1 MKCAVVSKMFV
12 LVQPVLTY
20 ELNHFLTSKIL
31 GQRQT
36 IQIVVMEY
44 VHTLLGNCVHK
55 NRNILHLARFNKMNC
70 VCFTEEVYSEHTK
83 VYNESDFITIPSGYL
98 SFQSSRFL
106 KFKTIYTKLFVLQ
119 VDILGIVKNITDIK
133 LNVTLLKFDMPYFES
148 GCASDFV
155 MLSAVS
161 STDFHNTGRT
171 EDMEKSTKYC
181 GRLPQWTIITDIR
194 PAVKAKFQIYKHN
207 LKFQVNVQF
216 QVIDT
221 IFLVE
226 FYIFDRFIL
235 TDDLLKASGSGIFYR
250 LNGRLLLE
258 QRLRFP
264 DQKVI
269 LHLIAPYFM
278 VHALHIR
285 TQFGARLQLKLYRK
299 YAGDVFYF
307 DGPGYS
313 SDYERFSNF
322 DNVEIKTKTY
332 QCVIIFKEY
341 NISDTRESNA
351 EYNFDIKWVYVRES
365 TFALRSVTEFQS
377 APWTYECKNR
387 SCYKNNKYLSTRN
400 EFVNITLMNLNF
412 AGPNIEKCR
421 YGGFSIGR
429 FKLQVCFF

>member
-1 MKCAVVSKMFV
+1 
-12 LVQPVLTY
+12 
-20 ELNHFLTSKIL
+20 
-31 GQRQT
+31 
-36 IQIVVMEY
+36 
-44 VHTLLGNCVHK
+44 
-55 NRNILHLARFNKMNC
+55 MNYI
-70 VCFTEEVYSEHTK
+70 CFTEEVFNEHTK

-98 SFQSSRFL
+98 SFQSSRFFS
-106 KFKTIYTKLFVLQ
+106 FKTIYTKLFILQ
-119 VDILGIVKNITDIK
+119 VDIFGIVRNITDIK
-133 LNVTLLKFDMPYFES
+133 LNITLLKFDMPYFES
-148 GCASDFV
+148 GCATDFLR
-155 MLSAVS
+155 LSAVS
-161 STDFHNTGRT
+161 FTVFHNTGRI
-171 EDMEKSTKYC
+171 ENIEMSTKYC

-194 PAVKAKFQIYKHN
+194 PAAKAKFQICKHN
-207 LKFQVNVQF
+207 LNFQVNVQF
-216 QVIDT
+216 HVIDT

-226 FYIFDRFIL
+226 FSDFDRFIL

-250 LNGRLLLE
+250 LNGSLLLK
-258 QRLRFP
+258 QKLRFP

-285 TQFGARLQLKLYRK
+285 TQFGAKLQLKLYRK

-351 EYNFDIKWVYVRES
+351 EYNFDLKWVHVSKS
-365 TFALRSVTEFQS
+365 TFVLRSVSEFQG
-377 APWTYECKNR
+377 APRTYECKNR
-387 SCYKNNKYLSTRN
+387 SCYKNDKYLSTRN
-400 EFVNITLMNLNF
+400 KFVNITLINLTF

-429 FKLQVCFF
+429 YKLQVYFF